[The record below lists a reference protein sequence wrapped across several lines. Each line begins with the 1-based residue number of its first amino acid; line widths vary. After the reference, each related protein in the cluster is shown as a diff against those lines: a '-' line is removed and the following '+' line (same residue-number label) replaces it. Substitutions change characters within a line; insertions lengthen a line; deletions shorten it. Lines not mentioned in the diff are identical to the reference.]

1 MNKRVEISQACLGSL
16 LEQVLSDFP
25 PVSRTQADPVQFPR
39 WFFNQKRPQSEI
51 EAVAVFSAML
61 AYGSAAQFIK
71 KINEAL
77 DNCQWQFLE
86 LITGKS
92 PKHFKWPGYR
102 LSTSEEIA
110 SFALAIGSLIKKEG
124 SIWPFFAKGFHPE
137 KSIQSGLAS
146 LRQALCDEIISAR
159 GEISRGAA
167 HLLPNPES
175 GGCAKRWHMF
185 LRWMVR
191 KDDGVDMGLWQEVS
205 PADLIIPLD
214 RHISR
219 IARNL
224 GLTSR
229 NSDDWRTAVEISEN
243 LKKFSPEDPIRY
255 DFSLCH
261 LGIAGKCTH
270 GKDQTLCQKC
280 ILSPVC
286 RAYTKNK

>member
-1 MNKRVEISQACLGSL
+1 MNKREENSKASLGLL

-25 PVSRTQADPVQFPR
+25 PASRTQADPVQFPR
-39 WFFNQKRPQSEI
+39 WFFNKKRPQSEI

-71 KINEAL
+71 KIQATL
-77 DNCQWQFLE
+77 DLCQWKFLE
-86 LITGKS
+86 LITGKN
-92 PKHFKWPGYR
+92 PERFNWPGYR

-110 SFALAIGSLIKKEG
+110 AFATAIGNLIKKEG
-124 SIWPFFAKGFHPE
+124 SIWPFFARGFSSE
-137 KSIQSGLAS
+137 KSIQCGLAS
-146 LRQALCDEIISAR
+146 LRNALCDEIISFK
-159 GEISRGAA
+159 GDISRGTA

-191 KDDGVDMGLWQEVS
+191 KDDGVDMGLWHKVS
-205 PADLIIPLD
+205 PADLLIPLD

-229 NSDDWRTAVEISEN
+229 NADDWKTAVEISEN
-243 LKKFSPEDPIRY
+243 LKQFSPEDPIRY

-270 GKDQTLCQKC
+270 GKDQSLCRRC

-286 RAYTKNK
+286 RAYKKI